1 MIEDLEVLETINNDL
16 EIEVLERIYQAISQ
30 SNILIENI
38 LTILVTIAVIVTVI
52 FLTNIIKKLFRW

>member
-1 MIEDLEVLETINNDL
+1 MIEELEVLETINNEL
-16 EIEVLERIYQAISQ
+16 ELEVLERIYQAISQ